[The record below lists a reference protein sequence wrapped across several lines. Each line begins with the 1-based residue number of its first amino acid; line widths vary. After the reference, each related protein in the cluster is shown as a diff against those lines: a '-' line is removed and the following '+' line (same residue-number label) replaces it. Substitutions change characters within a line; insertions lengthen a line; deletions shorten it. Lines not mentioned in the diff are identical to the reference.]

1 MPQPITVSG
10 SMTRLTGTTQ
20 YTSGDVIGQSGTAGS
35 CSPITLN
42 VAPEGGDRFGVA
54 WREFPGGVSG
64 QTVTADPTSDA
75 VECMALA
82 AWR

>member
-20 YTSGDVIGQSGTAGS
+20 YTSGDVIGQSGTA
-35 CSPITLN
+35 
-42 VAPEGGDRFGVA
+42 
-54 WREFPGGVSG
+54 
-64 QTVTADPTSDA
+64 DPTSDA

>member
-20 YTSGDVIGQSGTAGS
+20 YTSGGA
-35 CSPITLN
+35 
-42 VAPEGGDRFGVA
+42 
-54 WREFPGGVSG
+54 SG